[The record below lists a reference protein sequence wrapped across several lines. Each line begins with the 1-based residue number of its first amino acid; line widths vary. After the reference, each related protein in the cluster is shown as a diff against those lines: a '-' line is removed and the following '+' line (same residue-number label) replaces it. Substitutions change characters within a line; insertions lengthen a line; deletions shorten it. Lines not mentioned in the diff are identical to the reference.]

1 MLGAYSPSPTASETG
16 TIPPEEDED
25 HSGGRPRGRRCHRR
39 RRRLQKVEDLASAD
53 VIHHLLEERT
63 TTLMTRKEINTNNDE
78 EEERRFDRRNFNLV
92 GGGGEVKTEKR
103 RLQGTASLKKK
114 GWKDSIAG
122 CEFNLEDQKSF
133 SVLLEHALEL
143 KENVQRWFAAGSK
156 ERRGIAGLRQSSAGL
171 LHNAN
176 ANAALANDRQQNSAP
191 DKGVLNINKNING
204 RQSPQ
209 SGPFTLFQSLPSMEK
224 IEWDSRLKQF
234 AIYFLVVVMME
245 TKISIVG
252 VQEIVP
258 SEKRFLTPEM
268 YSVYV
273 KNILTRFLPLQLAV
287 DLMFLSLGVRK
298 RIGSS
303 GTFEYDVE
311 YEEKVYFW
319 RQVIKT
325 FFRHPQV
332 TMGLAGV
339 YGPVS
344 HEFSA
349 PQFGAI
355 VLLPLIV
362 GKYSISRYS
371 SLKYSFFYSIMSA
384 IYAFLFQF
392 SAPEVREMWFEN
404 KFETY
409 KDVTAT
415 MYSRLSP
422 QYMAFIF
429 FAPLAMHLMYVVVNA
444 RGTTKKFISLS
455 LPTTANVY
463 KRETTSRFNRMR
475 FKNDERNVKIAE
487 ISERVREERPTLSP
501 MRRKANERGRR
512 RTTTAAATPET
523 TTIVRRR
530 TRSQT
535 NSPSSP
541 AGNDNSNDGS
551 EDDPSDNNFLE
562 VLGFGTHLKSRS
574 KRLRDSPSSSPN
586 NTSGDDGSDGGVGL
600 DVGAT
605 ALRGRRAPRNK
616 RDGHG
621 ARGDGACAPANPAV
635 VAAYTEPIDTTA
647 SGAHALS
654 FIDIPKERYD
664 YVGELCGRSVEEECI
679 VMDGTHVVIHPPPP
693 SSASTPGGKSGKS
706 ASGAS
711 IFSAF
716 KTARNILFPYAKKN
730 GASGYKSNAETIRL
744 VDHEFRQVL
753 EKLKEL
759 HSKSVVVSNDANGEF
774 HDLSVRIDG
783 TGTNVMSC
791 SVWRGF
797 TPDSVSIRA
806 IGEKIK
812 PSQCYLGVGRA
823 QKTAYTDI
831 RAGTSSGAAMNDK
844 NIDIDNNECNA
855 LTVKSQSRFPHS
867 YPRIISVS
875 PMCVLPGVK
884 TRIQIRGRS
893 LKNMILCARLH
904 GKPDIEEIFMHNS
917 DQQRL
922 KMNKNG
928 RSIALFK
935 LPKLRQSRRDHHA
948 NLMKEVDEMRLD
960 ASDEMEQYELEEHK
974 RERDISRKNEN
985 INTNNSISYISDT
998 SSEDEQLE
1006 QAPLETVYVDV
1017 CVDALYDGG
1026 LFFLQFLNVPFA
1038 SASIPIVVTPFLD
1051 IKREID
1057 AKLSNRKLGDGARVV
1072 LFKCAEITGGRGMD
1086 WNTDDFADACEHD
1099 LGCSKYADLVRA
1111 AKP

>member
-1 MLGAYSPSPTASETG
+1 
-16 TIPPEEDED
+16 
-25 HSGGRPRGRRCHRR
+25 
-39 RRRLQKVEDLASAD
+39 
-53 VIHHLLEERT
+53 
-63 TTLMTRKEINTNNDE
+63 
-78 EEERRFDRRNFNLV
+78 
-92 GGGGEVKTEKR
+92 
-103 RLQGTASLKKK
+103 
-114 GWKDSIAG
+114 
-122 CEFNLEDQKSF
+122 
-133 SVLLEHALEL
+133 
-143 KENVQRWFAAGSK
+143 
-156 ERRGIAGLRQSSAGL
+156 
-171 LHNAN
+171 
-176 ANAALANDRQQNSAP
+176 
-191 DKGVLNINKNING
+191 
-204 RQSPQ
+204 
-209 SGPFTLFQSLPSMEK
+209 
-224 IEWDSRLKQF
+224 
-234 AIYFLVVVMME
+234 
-245 TKISIVG
+245 
-252 VQEIVP
+252 
-258 SEKRFLTPEM
+258 
-268 YSVYV
+268 
-273 KNILTRFLPLQLAV
+273 
-287 DLMFLSLGVRK
+287 
-298 RIGSS
+298 
-303 GTFEYDVE
+303 
-311 YEEKVYFW
+311 
-319 RQVIKT
+319 
-325 FFRHPQV
+325 
-332 TMGLAGV
+332 
-339 YGPVS
+339 
-344 HEFSA
+344 
-349 PQFGAI
+349 
-355 VLLPLIV
+355 
-362 GKYSISRYS
+362 
-371 SLKYSFFYSIMSA
+371 
-384 IYAFLFQF
+384 
-392 SAPEVREMWFEN
+392 
-404 KFETY
+404 
-409 KDVTAT
+409 
-415 MYSRLSP
+415 
-422 QYMAFIF
+422 
-429 FAPLAMHLMYVVVNA
+429 
-444 RGTTKKFISLS
+444 
-455 LPTTANVY
+455 
-463 KRETTSRFNRMR
+463 
-475 FKNDERNVKIAE
+475 
-487 ISERVREERPTLSP
+487 
-501 MRRKANERGRR
+501 
-512 RTTTAAATPET
+512 
-523 TTIVRRR
+523 
-530 TRSQT
+530 
-535 NSPSSP
+535 
-541 AGNDNSNDGS
+541 
-551 EDDPSDNNFLE
+551 
-562 VLGFGTHLKSRS
+562 
-574 KRLRDSPSSSPN
+574 LRDSPSSSPN

-616 RDGHG
+616 RNRHG
-621 ARGDGACAPANPAV
+621 ARGDGACAPADLAV
-635 VAAYTEPIDTTA
+635 IAANAQPIDTAA

-664 YVGELCGRSVEEECI
+664 YVGELCGRSVEEECV

-693 SSASTPGGKSGKS
+693 SSASTPGGSN

-716 KTARNILFPYAKKN
+716 KPARNILFPYAKKN
-730 GASGYKSNAETIRL
+730 GTSGCKSNAETIRL
-744 VDHEFRQVL
+744 VDHEFTQVL

-759 HSKSVVVSNDANGEF
+759 HSKSVVVSNNANGEF

-935 LPKLRQSRRDHHA
+935 LPKLRQSRRDHHVT
-948 NLMKEVDEMRLD
+948 LMKEDDEMRLD

>member
-1 MLGAYSPSPTASETG
+1 M
-16 TIPPEEDED
+16 PPEEDED
-25 HSGGRPRGRRCHRR
+25 LSGR
-39 RRRLQKVEDLASAD
+39 RRRLPRRRLQRAEDLATDD

-63 TTLMTRKEINTNNDE
+63 TTLTRKNIINNNNNDDE
-78 EEERRFDRRNFNLV
+78 EEERRNYFHLV
-92 GGGGEVKTEKR
+92 KGGGEVEKTKKWWSK
-103 RLQGTASLKKK
+103 GTASLKKK
-114 GWKDSIAG
+114 GWEDSIAR

-133 SVLLEHALEL
+133 SVLLEHAMEL
-143 KENVQRWFAAGSK
+143 KENVQRWFEAGSK
-156 ERRGIAGLRQSSAGL
+156 ERREIAGLRQSSAGL

-176 ANAALANDRQQNSAP
+176 ANAAGANDRQQYSAA

-224 IEWDSRLKQF
+224 IEWDPRLKQF
-234 AIYFLVVVMME
+234 AIYFLVVLMME
-245 TKISIVG
+245 TKIAIVG

-258 SEKRFLTPEM
+258 NEKRFLTPAM

-273 KNILTRFLPLQLAV
+273 KNILTRFLPLQLAI
-287 DLMFLSLGVRK
+287 DLTFLSLGVRK

-303 GTFEYDVE
+303 GTFEYDAE

-332 TMGLAGV
+332 TMGLAGL

-349 PQFGAI
+349 AQFGAI
-355 VLLPLIV
+355 VLLPLII

-429 FAPLAMHLMYVVVNA
+429 FAPLAMHLMHVVVNA

-463 KRETTSRFNRMR
+463 KREMTSRFNRMR
-475 FKNDERNVKIAE
+475 FKNDVRNVKIAE
-487 ISERVREERPTLSP
+487 INERIRDERPTLSP
-501 MRRKANERGRR
+501 MGRKGTERGRTT
-512 RTTTAAATPET
+512 TTTAAATPET

-574 KRLRDSPSSSPN
+574 KRLRDSPPSSSN

-616 RDGHG
+616 RNGHG
-621 ARGDGACAPANPAV
+621 ARGDGACAPADLAV
-635 VAAYTEPIDTTA
+635 IAANAQPIDTAA

-664 YVGELCGRSVEEECI
+664 YVGELCGRSVEEECV

-693 SSASTPGGKSGKS
+693 SSASTPGGSN

-716 KTARNILFPYAKKN
+716 KPARNILFPYAKKN
-730 GASGYKSNAETIRL
+730 GTSGCKSNAETIRL
-744 VDHEFRQVL
+744 VDHEFTQVL

-759 HSKSVVVSNDANGEF
+759 HSKSVVVSNNANGEF

-797 TPDSVSIRA
+797 TPDSIPIRA
-806 IGEKIK
+806 MAEKIK

-823 QKTAYTDI
+823 QKTAYTNI
-831 RAGTSSGAAMNDK
+831 RAGISSDAAMNDK
-844 NIDIDNNECNA
+844 NIDIDNNECHA
-855 LTVKSQSRFPHS
+855 FTVKSQSRFPHS

-935 LPKLRQSRRDHHA
+935 LPKLRQSRRDHHVT
-948 NLMKEVDEMRLD
+948 LMKEDDEMRLD

-1086 WNTDDFADACEHD
+1086 WNTDNFADACEHD

-1111 AKP
+1111 AKPC

>member
-1 MLGAYSPSPTASETG
+1 MFSLTFDAPSRLKKKNKFYTRRIIKPQKMFVDSSPTASETG

-25 HSGGRPRGRRCHRR
+25 RSSGLRLRRL
-39 RRRLQKVEDLASAD
+39 RRRLQKVEDLATAD

-63 TTLMTRKEINTNNDE
+63 KTTLTRKNVNDDE
-78 EEERRFDRRNFNLV
+78 EERGRDRRNFRRLV
-92 GGGGEVKTEKR
+92 GGDVEKTEKWR
-103 RLQGTASLKKK
+103 SRGRASLKKK
-114 GWKDSIAG
+114 GWEDSIAR

-143 KENVQRWFAAGSK
+143 KENVQRWFEAGSK
-156 ERRGIAGLRQSSAGL
+156 ERREIAGLRQSSAEL
-171 LHNAN
+171 LRNAN
-176 ANAALANDRQQNSAP
+176 ANAALANDRQQNSAAN
-191 DKGVLNINKNING
+191 KGVLNINKNIDG
-204 RQSPQ
+204 LQSPQ

-224 IEWDSRLKQF
+224 IEWDRRLKQF
-234 AIYFLVVVMME
+234 AKYFLVVVMME
-245 TKISIVG
+245 TKIAIVG

-258 SEKRFLTPEM
+258 DEKRFLTPEM

-273 KNILTRFLPLQLAV
+273 KNILTRFLPLQLAI
-287 DLMFLSLGVRK
+287 DLTFLSLGVRK
-298 RIGSS
+298 RIGST

-332 TMGLAGV
+332 TMGLVGL

-349 PQFGAI
+349 AQFGAI
-355 VLLPLIV
+355 VLLPLIL
-362 GKYSISRYS
+362 GKYGISRYS

-392 SAPEVREMWFEN
+392 SAPEVREMWFED

-409 KDVTAT
+409 KDAMAM
-415 MYSRLSP
+415 MYSRSSP
-422 QYMAFIF
+422 RYMAFIF

-444 RGTTKKFISLS
+444 RDTTKKFISLS

-463 KRETTSRFNRMR
+463 KREMPSRFNRIR

-501 MRRKANERGRR
+501 MGRKASERGRR
-512 RTTTAAATPET
+512 TTTTAAATPET

-574 KRLRDSPSSSPN
+574 KRLRDSPPSSSN

-616 RDGHG
+616 RNGH
-621 ARGDGACAPANPAV
+621 GACAPADPA
-635 VAAYTEPIDTTA
+635 A
-647 SGAHALS
+647 SGARALS
-654 FIDIPKERYD
+654 FIDTPKERYD
-664 YVGELCGRSVEEECI
+664 YVGELCGRSVEEECV

-693 SSASTPGGKSGKS
+693 SSASTPGGSI
-706 ASGAS
+706 ASGTS

-716 KTARNILFPYAKKN
+716 KPARNILFPHAKKN
-730 GASGYKSNAETIRL
+730 GTSGCKSNAETIRL

-797 TPDSVSIRA
+797 TPDNVPIQA
-806 IGEKIK
+806 MAEKIK

-831 RAGTSSGAAMNDK
+831 RAGISSDAAMNDK

-855 LTVKSQSRFPHS
+855 FVVKSQCRFPHS
-867 YPRIISVS
+867 YPQIISVS

-884 TRIQIRGRS
+884 TRIQIRGRN

-928 RSIALFK
+928 RPIALFK

-948 NLMKEVDEMRLD
+948 TLMKEDDEMRLD
-960 ASDEMEQYELEEHK
+960 AFDEMEQYELEEHK

-1086 WNTDDFADACEHD
+1086 WNTDNFADVCEHD

>member
-1 MLGAYSPSPTASETG
+1 MFVDSSPTASETG
-16 TIPPEEDED
+16 TIPPGEDDED
-25 HSGGRPRGRRCHRR
+25 FSGRRRLPRR
-39 RRRLQKVEDLASAD
+39 RRRLQRAEDLATDD
-53 VIHHLLEERT
+53 VIHRLLEERT
-63 TTLMTRKEINTNNDE
+63 TRKNINNNNNNEE
-78 EEERRFDRRNFNLV
+78 EEERRKNNFHLFK
-92 GGGGEVKTEKR
+92 GGGEVEKTKKWWSK
-103 RLQGTASLKKK
+103 GTASLKKK
-114 GWKDSIAG
+114 GLEDSIAR

-133 SVLLEHALEL
+133 SVLLEHAMEL
-143 KENVQRWFAAGSK
+143 KENVQRWFEAGSK
-156 ERRGIAGLRQSSAGL
+156 ERREIAGLRQSSAGL

-176 ANAALANDRQQNSAP
+176 ANAAGANDRQQNSAA

-209 SGPFTLFQSLPSMEK
+209 SGPFALFQSLPSMEK
-224 IEWDSRLKQF
+224 IEWDPRLKQF
-234 AIYFLVVVMME
+234 AIYFFVVLMME
-245 TKISIVG
+245 TKIAIVG

-258 SEKRFLTPEM
+258 NEKRFLTPAM

-273 KNILTRFLPLQLAV
+273 KNILTRFLPLQLAI
-287 DLMFLSLGVRK
+287 DLTFLSLGVRK

-303 GTFEYDVE
+303 GTFEYDAE

-332 TMGLAGV
+332 TMGLAGL

-349 PQFGAI
+349 AQFGAI
-355 VLLPLIV
+355 VLLPLII

-371 SLKYSFFYSIMSA
+371 SLKYSIFYSIMSA

-429 FAPLAMHLMYVVVNA
+429 FVPLAMHLMYVVVNA
-444 RGTTKKFISLS
+444 RGKTKKFISLS

-463 KRETTSRFNRMR
+463 KREMTSRFNRMR

-487 ISERVREERPTLSP
+487 INERAREERPTLSP
-501 MRRKANERGRR
+501 MGRRGNERGRTT
-512 RTTTAAATPET
+512 TTTAAATPET

-551 EDDPSDNNFLE
+551 EDNPSDNNFLE

-574 KRLRDSPSSSPN
+574 KRLRDSPPSSSN

-605 ALRGRRAPRNK
+605 ALRGRRVPRNK
-616 RDGHG
+616 RNGHG
-621 ARGDGACAPANPAV
+621 ARGDGACAPADLAV
-635 VAAYTEPIDTTA
+635 IAANAQPIDTA
-647 SGAHALS
+647 ANGAHALS

-664 YVGELCGRSVEEECI
+664 YVGELCGRSVEEECV

-693 SSASTPGGKSGKS
+693 SSASTPGGSS

-716 KTARNILFPYAKKN
+716 KPARNILFPYAKKN
-730 GASGYKSNAETIRL
+730 GTSGCKSNAETIRS
-744 VDHEFRQVL
+744 VDHEFTQVL

-759 HSKSVVVSNDANGEF
+759 HSKSVVVSNNANGEF

-797 TPDSVSIRA
+797 TPDSIPIRA
-806 IGEKIK
+806 MAEKIK

-823 QKTAYTDI
+823 QKTAYTNI
-831 RAGTSSGAAMNDK
+831 RAGISSDAAMNDK

-855 LTVKSQSRFPHS
+855 FTVKSQSRFPHS

-948 NLMKEVDEMRLD
+948 TLMKEDDEMRLD

-1086 WNTDDFADACEHD
+1086 WNTDNFADACEHD

-1111 AKP
+1111 AKPC

>member
-1 MLGAYSPSPTASETG
+1 M
-16 TIPPEEDED
+16 PPEEDED
-25 HSGGRPRGRRCHRR
+25 LSGR
-39 RRRLQKVEDLASAD
+39 RRRLPRRRLQRAEDLATDD

-63 TTLMTRKEINTNNDE
+63 TTLTRKNIINNNNNDDE
-78 EEERRFDRRNFNLV
+78 EEERRNYFHLV
-92 GGGGEVKTEKR
+92 KGGGEVEKTKKWWSK
-103 RLQGTASLKKK
+103 GTASLKKK
-114 GWKDSIAG
+114 GWEDSIAR

-133 SVLLEHALEL
+133 SVLLEHAMEL
-143 KENVQRWFAAGSK
+143 KENVQRWFEAGSK
-156 ERRGIAGLRQSSAGL
+156 ERREIAGLRQSSAGL

-176 ANAALANDRQQNSAP
+176 ANAAGANDRQQYSAA

-224 IEWDSRLKQF
+224 IEWDPRLKQF
-234 AIYFLVVVMME
+234 AIYFLVVLMME
-245 TKISIVG
+245 TKIAIVG

-258 SEKRFLTPEM
+258 NEKRFLTPAM

-273 KNILTRFLPLQLAV
+273 KNILTRFLPLQLAI
-287 DLMFLSLGVRK
+287 DLTFLSLGVRK

-303 GTFEYDVE
+303 GTFEYDAE

-332 TMGLAGV
+332 TMGLAGL

-349 PQFGAI
+349 AQFGAI
-355 VLLPLIV
+355 VLLPLII

-429 FAPLAMHLMYVVVNA
+429 FAPLAMHLMHVVVNA

-463 KRETTSRFNRMR
+463 KREMTSRFNRMR
-475 FKNDERNVKIAE
+475 FKNDVRNVKIAE
-487 ISERVREERPTLSP
+487 INERIRDERPTLSP
-501 MRRKANERGRR
+501 MGRKGTERGRTT
-512 RTTTAAATPET
+512 TTTAAATPET

-574 KRLRDSPSSSPN
+574 KRLRDSPPSSSN

-616 RDGHG
+616 RNGHG
-621 ARGDGACAPANPAV
+621 ARGDGACAPADLAV
-635 VAAYTEPIDTTA
+635 IAANAQPIDTAA

-664 YVGELCGRSVEEECI
+664 YVGELCGRSVEEECV

-693 SSASTPGGKSGKS
+693 SSASTPGGSN

-716 KTARNILFPYAKKN
+716 KPARNILFPYAKKN
-730 GASGYKSNAETIRL
+730 GTSGCKSNAETIRL
-744 VDHEFRQVL
+744 VDHEFTQVL

-759 HSKSVVVSNDANGEF
+759 HSKSVVVSNNANGEF

-797 TPDSVSIRA
+797 TPDSIPIRA
-806 IGEKIK
+806 MAEKIK

-823 QKTAYTDI
+823 QKTAYTNI
-831 RAGTSSGAAMNDK
+831 RAGISSDAAMNDK
-844 NIDIDNNECNA
+844 NIDIDNNECHA
-855 LTVKSQSRFPHS
+855 FTVKSQSRFPHS

-935 LPKLRQSRRDHHA
+935 LPKLRQSRRDHHVT
-948 NLMKEVDEMRLD
+948 LMKEDDEMRLD

>member
-1 MLGAYSPSPTASETG
+1 M
-16 TIPPEEDED
+16 PPEEDED
-25 HSGGRPRGRRCHRR
+25 LSGR
-39 RRRLQKVEDLASAD
+39 RRRLPRRRLQRAEDLATDD

-63 TTLMTRKEINTNNDE
+63 TTLTRKNIINNNNNDDE
-78 EEERRFDRRNFNLV
+78 EEERRNYFHLV
-92 GGGGEVKTEKR
+92 KGGGEVEKTKKWWSK
-103 RLQGTASLKKK
+103 GTASLKKK
-114 GWKDSIAG
+114 GWEDSIAR

-133 SVLLEHALEL
+133 SVLLEHAMEL
-143 KENVQRWFAAGSK
+143 KENVQRWFEAGSK
-156 ERRGIAGLRQSSAGL
+156 ERREIAGLRQSSAGL

-176 ANAALANDRQQNSAP
+176 ANAAGANDRQQYSAA

-209 SGPFTLFQSLPSMEK
+209 SGPFALFQSLPSMEK
-224 IEWDSRLKQF
+224 IEWDPRLKQF
-234 AIYFLVVVMME
+234 AIYFLVVLMME
-245 TKISIVG
+245 TKIAIVG

-258 SEKRFLTPEM
+258 NEKRFLTPAM

-273 KNILTRFLPLQLAV
+273 KNILTRFLPLQLAI
-287 DLMFLSLGVRK
+287 DLTFLSLGVRK

-303 GTFEYDVE
+303 GTFEYDAE

-332 TMGLAGV
+332 TMGLAGL

-349 PQFGAI
+349 AQFGAI
-355 VLLPLIV
+355 VLLPLII

-429 FAPLAMHLMYVVVNA
+429 FAPLAMHLMHVVVNA

-463 KRETTSRFNRMR
+463 KREMTSRFNRMR
-475 FKNDERNVKIAE
+475 FKNDVRNVKIAE
-487 ISERVREERPTLSP
+487 INERIRDERPTLSP
-501 MRRKANERGRR
+501 MGRKGTERGRTT
-512 RTTTAAATPET
+512 TTTAAATPET

-574 KRLRDSPSSSPN
+574 KRLRDSPPSSSN

-616 RDGHG
+616 RNGHG
-621 ARGDGACAPANPAV
+621 ARGDGACAPADLAV
-635 VAAYTEPIDTTA
+635 IAANAQPIDTAA

-664 YVGELCGRSVEEECI
+664 YVGELCGRSVEEECV

-693 SSASTPGGKSGKS
+693 SSASTPGGSN

-716 KTARNILFPYAKKN
+716 KPARNILFPYAKKN
-730 GASGYKSNAETIRL
+730 GTSGCKSNAETIRL
-744 VDHEFRQVL
+744 VDHEFTQVL

-759 HSKSVVVSNDANGEF
+759 HSKSVVVSNNANGEF

-797 TPDSVSIRA
+797 TPDSIPIRA
-806 IGEKIK
+806 MAEKIK

-823 QKTAYTDI
+823 QKTAYTNI
-831 RAGTSSGAAMNDK
+831 RAGISSDAAMNDK
-844 NIDIDNNECNA
+844 NIDIDNNECHA
-855 LTVKSQSRFPHS
+855 FTVKSQSRFPHS

-935 LPKLRQSRRDHHA
+935 LPKLRQSRRDHHVT
-948 NLMKEVDEMRLD
+948 LMKEDDEMRLD

-1086 WNTDDFADACEHD
+1086 WNTDNFADACEHD

-1111 AKP
+1111 AKPC